1 MNNVDKLK
9 YIALDLITTSEAERK
24 RNKYWDLKQLLYTYI
39 FSQRLDLKIAALQDN
54 FNSIHNT
61 FQNNGCSNSGR
72 FATEF
77 DNKEDQNYDDSNTF
91 IANLWD
97 ANNALIAQYNVV
109 VDKYNYWKE
118 IAIQEDKAYKEYSS

>member
-1 MNNVDKLK
+1 MNNVDKCK
-9 YIALDLITTSEAERK
+9 YRALDLITTSEAERK

-39 FSQRLDLKIAALQDN
+39 FTQRLDLKIAALQDN

-61 FQNNGCSNSGR
+61 FQNNGINNSGR

-77 DNKEDQNYDDSNTF
+77 DNKEDQTNSDASIF
-91 IANLWD
+91 IGKLWE
-97 ANNALIAQYNVV
+97 ANNALIAQYNAV

-118 IAIQEDKAYKEYSS
+118 IAIQEDKDFKEYSS